1 MCEGV
6 EKWEHLVVIATY
18 VLEDSGDFWDAHELF
33 ELALNSCR
41 VSTTLPKDDH
51 PVIEAAVSLAQI
63 EPYLANVSAAEP
75 QTVTVRKQGSA
86 SSDNTTHKSLAFLM
100 PSLQQR
106 DRYETWHHWVLF
118 MFSEAYLRLTLE
130 GFEWH
135 IALQR
140 GDTASTP
147 SVLEQHARDVL
158 ASHEVAEGILGF
170 EWPAGFAKT
179 MQRHLLHECKLAWLE
194 WQRLPSYATDPA
206 AAERF
211 SDDEMEEMIKAE
223 QERLGISELRL
234 ENAYHRDKAWLEK
247 YEEFKTAKKQQP
259 FLAVL
264 LWWNGLSRGDRVELA
279 GGEDYAVP
287 LPDDGRG
294 SKSRTK
300 ALNTIR
306 EGIDRAIADRKRAQN
321 GKHS

>member
-1 MCEGV
+1 MIEGI
-6 EKWEHLVVIATY
+6 KQWEHLVGIATD
-18 VLEDSGDFWDAHELF
+18 VLEDSGDFWDAHGLF
-33 ELALNSCR
+33 ESALNSCR
-41 VSTTLPKDDH
+41 VSTTLPKGDH
-51 PVIEAAVSLAQI
+51 PVIEAAASLAQI

-75 QTVTVRKQGSA
+75 QTVTTRKQGSA
-86 SSDNTTHKSLAFLM
+86 SLGDTYKSLASLM

-140 GDTASTP
+140 EDTASTP
-147 SVLEQHARDVL
+147 SVLEQHARDIL

-170 EWPAGFAKT
+170 EWPVGFART
-179 MQRHLLHECKLAWLE
+179 METHLMRECKQAWLE

-206 AAERF
+206 AAEQF
-211 SDDEMEEMIKAE
+211 TDNEVEEIVKAE

-234 ENAYHRDKAWLEK
+234 ANAYYRDKAWLEE
-247 YEEFKTAKKQQP
+247 YEEFKKAGKKQP
-259 FLAVL
+259 YLAVL
-264 LWWNGLSRGDRVELA
+264 LWWKNLPQSERVKLA

-294 SKSRTK
+294 TESRTK

-306 EGIDRAIADRKRAQN
+306 EGIERAIADRKRAQN